1 MLCLL
6 GDEPNI
12 DDCLVGEPKIKVS
25 PIPLRADTFGDNG
38 ETSVE
43 LLEPTNGSWPRQRAF
58 ARTDD
63 CRDPVTKPR
72 HAIIER
78 VAGET
83 SDVFAQAPGNGEYP
97 EREFDVERVSAGR
110 IDDDEWAGQ

>member
-1 MLCLL
+1 MLRLL

-12 DDCLVGEPKIKVS
+12 DECLVGEPKIEVS
-25 PIPLRADTFGDNG
+25 PIPLRADAFSDNG

-43 LLEPTNGSWPRQRAF
+43 LLEPPNRSCPRQRAF

-63 CRDPVTKPR
+63 CGDPVSR
-72 HAIIER
+72 RAIIER

-97 EREFDVERVSAGR
+97 EREFDVEGVSAGR